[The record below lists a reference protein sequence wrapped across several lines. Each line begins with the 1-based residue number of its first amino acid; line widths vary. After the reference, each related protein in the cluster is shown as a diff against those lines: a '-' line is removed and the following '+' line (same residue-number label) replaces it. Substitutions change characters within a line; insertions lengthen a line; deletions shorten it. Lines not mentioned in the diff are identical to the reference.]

1 MQKIQP
7 ALERLLN
14 AVDRLTAEHARLS
27 EAGED
32 MLGKLAALDALEV
45 EAAHLR
51 TQVSNLKKQN
61 QNLKALKNAPQRR
74 LKKRCGKLTMCW
86 GRRKWPK

>member
-14 AVDRLTAEHARLS
+14 AVDKLTAEHARLS

-45 EAAHLR
+45 EAASFAHAS
-51 TQVSNLKKQN
+51 V
-61 QNLKALKNAPQRR
+61 
-74 LKKRCGKLTMCW
+74 KLEKTKSKF
-86 GRRKWPK
+86 GRRSKTRRNAG

>member
-51 TQVSNLKKQN
+51 TQVSNLKKRN
-61 QNLKALKNAPQRR
+61 QNLEGAQKRAATQVEKAMRQIDDVLGEA
-74 LKKRCGKLTMCW
+74 
-86 GRRKWPK
+86 

>member
-14 AVDRLTAEHARLS
+14 AVDKLSAEHARVGA
-27 EAGED
+27 AGED

-51 TQVSNLKKQN
+51 TEVSNLKKQN
-61 QNLKALKNAPQRR
+61 QNLESAQKRAATQVEKAMRQIDDVLGEA
-74 LKKRCGKLTMCW
+74 
-86 GRRKWPK
+86 

>member
-14 AVDRLTAEHARLS
+14 AVDKLSAEHARLT

-61 QNLKALKNAPQRR
+61 QNLEGAQKRAATQVEKAMRQIDDVLGEA
-74 LKKRCGKLTMCW
+74 
-86 GRRKWPK
+86 

>member
-51 TQVSNLKKQN
+51 AQVSNLKKQN
-61 QNLKALKNAPQRR
+61 QNLEGAQKRAATQVEKAMRQIDDVLGEA
-74 LKKRCGKLTMCW
+74 
-86 GRRKWPK
+86 

>member
-14 AVDRLTAEHARLS
+14 AVDRLKAEHARLS

-61 QNLKALKNAPQRR
+61 QNLEGAQKRAATQVEKAMRR
-74 LKKRCGKLTMCW
+74 IDDVLGEA
-86 GRRKWPK
+86 

>member
-14 AVDRLTAEHARLS
+14 AVDRLTAEHSRLS

-45 EAAHLR
+45 
-51 TQVSNLKKQN
+51 
-61 QNLKALKNAPQRR
+61 
-74 LKKRCGKLTMCW
+74 
-86 GRRKWPK
+86 

>member
-14 AVDRLTAEHARLS
+14 AVDRLIAEHARLS

-61 QNLKALKNAPQRR
+61 QNLEGAQKRAATQVEKAMRQIDDVLGEA
-74 LKKRCGKLTMCW
+74 
-86 GRRKWPK
+86 

>member
-14 AVDRLTAEHARLS
+14 AVDKLSAEHARVS
-27 EAGED
+27 AAGED

-51 TQVSNLKKQN
+51 TEVSNLKKQN
-61 QNLKALKNAPQRR
+61 QNLESAQKRAATQVEKAMRQIDDVLGEA
-74 LKKRCGKLTMCW
+74 
-86 GRRKWPK
+86 

>member
-14 AVDRLTAEHARLS
+14 AVDKLSAEHAHLS

-51 TQVSNLKKQN
+51 TQVSNLRKQN
-61 QNLKALKNAPQRR
+61 QNLEGAQKRAATQVEKAMRQIDDVL
-74 LKKRCGKLTMCW
+74 GDV
-86 GRRKWPK
+86 

>member
-14 AVDRLTAEHARLS
+14 AVNRLTAEHARLS

-51 TQVSNLKKQN
+51 TQVSNMKKQN
-61 QNLKALKNAPQRR
+61 QNLEGAQKRAATQVEKAMRQIDDVLGEA
-74 LKKRCGKLTMCW
+74 
-86 GRRKWPK
+86 

>member
-14 AVDRLTAEHARLS
+14 AVDKLSAEDARVS
-27 EAGED
+27 AAGED
-32 MLGKLAALDALEV
+32 MLAKLAALDALEV

-51 TQVSNLKKQN
+51 TEVSNLKKQN
-61 QNLKALKNAPQRR
+61 QNLESAQKRAATQVEKAMRQIDDVLGEA
-74 LKKRCGKLTMCW
+74 
-86 GRRKWPK
+86 

>member
-1 MQKIQP
+1 MQKIQT

-14 AVDRLTAEHARLS
+14 AVDKLSADHARLS
-27 EAGED
+27 ETGED
-32 MLGKLAALDALEV
+32 MLGRMAALDALEV

-61 QNLKALKNAPQRR
+61 QNLEGAQKRAATQVEKAMRQIDDVLGEA
-74 LKKRCGKLTMCW
+74 
-86 GRRKWPK
+86 

>member
-14 AVDRLTAEHARLS
+14 AVDKLSAEHARLS

-32 MLGKLAALDALEV
+32 MLGKLAALDAMEV

-51 TQVSNLKKQN
+51 SEVSSLKKQN
-61 QNLKALKNAPQRR
+61 HTILDFLSKELK
-74 LKKRCGKLTMCW
+74 
-86 GRRKWPK
+86 

>member
-14 AVDRLTAEHARLS
+14 AVDKLSAEHARLS
-27 EAGED
+27 EAGKD
-32 MLGKLAALDALEV
+32 MLGKLAALDAMEV

-51 TQVSNLKKQN
+51 SEVSSLKKQN
-61 QNLKALKNAPQRR
+61 QNLESAQKRAATQVEKAMRQIDDVL
-74 LKKRCGKLTMCW
+74 GEV
-86 GRRKWPK
+86 

>member
-1 MQKIQP
+1 MQKIQT

-14 AVDRLTAEHARLS
+14 AVDKLTAEHARLS

-61 QNLKALKNAPQRR
+61 QNLEGAQKRAATQVEKAMRQIDDVLGEA
-74 LKKRCGKLTMCW
+74 
-86 GRRKWPK
+86 

>member
-14 AVDRLTAEHARLS
+14 AVDKLSAEHARLT

-51 TQVSNLKKQN
+51 TQVSNLRKQN
-61 QNLKALKNAPQRR
+61 QNLEGAQKRAATQVEKAMRQIDDVL
-74 LKKRCGKLTMCW
+74 GEV
-86 GRRKWPK
+86 

>member
-14 AVDRLTAEHARLS
+14 AVDKLSAEHARLS

-32 MLGKLAALDALEV
+32 MLGKLAALDALEL

-61 QNLKALKNAPQRR
+61 QNLEGAQKRAATQVEKAMQQIDEVL
-74 LKKRCGKLTMCW
+74 GET
-86 GRRKWPK
+86 

>member
-14 AVDRLTAEHARLS
+14 AVDKLSAEHARLS

-32 MLGKLAALDALEV
+32 MLGKLAALDALEL

-51 TQVSNLKKQN
+51 TRVSNLKKQN
-61 QNLKALKNAPQRR
+61 QNLEGAQKRAATQVEKAMRQIDDVLGEA
-74 LKKRCGKLTMCW
+74 
-86 GRRKWPK
+86 

>member
-14 AVDRLTAEHARLS
+14 AVNRLTAEHARLS

-61 QNLKALKNAPQRR
+61 QNLEGAQKRAATQVEKAMRQIDDVLGEA
-74 LKKRCGKLTMCW
+74 
-86 GRRKWPK
+86 

>member
-61 QNLKALKNAPQRR
+61 QNLEGAQKRAATQVEKAMQQIDDVLGEA
-74 LKKRCGKLTMCW
+74 
-86 GRRKWPK
+86 

>member
-32 MLGKLAALDALEV
+32 MLGKLGALDALEV

-61 QNLKALKNAPQRR
+61 QNLEGAQKRAATQVEKAMRQIDDVLGEA
-74 LKKRCGKLTMCW
+74 
-86 GRRKWPK
+86 

>member
-14 AVDRLTAEHARLS
+14 AVDKLTAEHARLS

-61 QNLKALKNAPQRR
+61 QNLEGAQKRAATQVEKAMRQIDDVLGEA
-74 LKKRCGKLTMCW
+74 
-86 GRRKWPK
+86 

>member
-14 AVDRLTAEHARLS
+14 AVDKLTAEHARLK

-51 TQVSNLKKQN
+51 TEVSNLKKQN
-61 QNLKALKNAPQRR
+61 QNLEGAQKRAATQVEKAMRQIDDVLGEA
-74 LKKRCGKLTMCW
+74 
-86 GRRKWPK
+86 

>member
-7 ALERLLN
+7 AMERLLN
-14 AVDRLTAEHARLS
+14 AVDRLIAEHARLS

-61 QNLKALKNAPQRR
+61 QNLEGAQKRAATQVEKAMRQIDDVLGEA
-74 LKKRCGKLTMCW
+74 
-86 GRRKWPK
+86 

>member
-61 QNLKALKNAPQRR
+61 QNLEGAQKRAATQVEKAMRQIDDVLGEA
-74 LKKRCGKLTMCW
+74 
-86 GRRKWPK
+86 

>member
-14 AVDRLTAEHARLS
+14 AVDKLSAEHARLS

-61 QNLKALKNAPQRR
+61 QNLEGAQKRAATQVEKAMRQIDDVLGEA
-74 LKKRCGKLTMCW
+74 
-86 GRRKWPK
+86 

>member
-14 AVDRLTAEHARLS
+14 AVDKLSAEHARLS

-45 EAAHLR
+45 DAAHLR

-61 QNLKALKNAPQRR
+61 QKLEGAQRR
-74 LKKRCGKLTMCW
+74 AATQVEKAMQQIDEVLGET
-86 GRRKWPK
+86 

>member
-14 AVDRLTAEHARLS
+14 AVDKLSAEHARLS

-45 EAAHLR
+45 DAAHLR
-51 TQVSNLKKQN
+51 TQVSNLKRQN
-61 QNLKALKNAPQRR
+61 QNLEGAQKRAATQVENAMRQIDDV
-74 LKKRCGKLTMCW
+74 LGEA
-86 GRRKWPK
+86 